1 MKNTAFSLRPAARDD
16 FPAIRRLIYAVG
28 INPMS
33 LDWRH
38 FIIAVDGDDRLVG
51 TGQVKH
57 HGDGS
62 LELASIAVQPEWRGQ
77 GLARAIILYLLE
89 TNPRPLYLTCRSR
102 LGTLYQKFGFKDVTT
117 SPDLPPYFRRLKRL
131 VKVFMRL
138 RFSDE
143 RMLIMKLGD

>member
-1 MKNTAFSLRPAARDD
+1 MFTLRPATQAD

-28 INPMS
+28 INPMA

-51 TGQVKH
+51 SGQVKH

-77 GLARAIILYLLE
+77 GLAQAIILHLLE

-102 LGTLYQKFGFKDVTT
+102 LGALYQKFGFKDVTT